1 MLPPECSLR
10 HCTDRQNTANAYS
23 NVTNSIHQRDLQCTA
38 SSSVLTTRVQ
48 QTSRAMRP
56 TAFTNMTRQ
65 LTNHQS
71 TAMRH
76 SPTLFPEYSKRVKQ
90 SRTAT
95 RLAFTN
101 MTSITASTSILTARA
116 QQTSTTTRLTAL
128 TNVTKCIHQCDL
140 QSKASS
146 SLLTPPVQRTSTAM
160 QQTTLT
166 HIDCNIQP
174 T

>member
-1 MLPPECSLR
+1 MEQSER
-10 HCTDRQNTANAYS
+10 TANVYS
-23 NVTNSIHQRDLQCTA
+23 NVTNSIHQRDLQSTA
-38 SSSVLTTRVQ
+38 PASLLTTRVQ
-48 QTSRAMRP
+48 RT
-56 TAFTNMTRQ
+56 
-65 LTNHQS
+65 S

-116 QQTSTTTRLTAL
+116 QRTSTTTRLTAL

-146 SLLTPPVQRTSTAM
+146 SVLTATVQRTSTAM
-160 QQTTLT
+160 RVTVFT
-166 HIDCNIQP
+166 HATSRVQRSP
-174 T
+174 AY